1 MTQLI
6 ALAKQVKRRL
16 GKLAKPKPFV
26 SKTRRIERV
35 AMTERICAMT
45 FDDGPYDLPCEPDN
59 FGGRSLTDVLL
70 DTLAAYGAH
79 GTFDVIGDTSEN
91 YPDTC
96 GDAGTPA
103 WGGVQFDHYPAYG
116 KDAHGG
122 AVHAGRLIRRMLDEG
137 HQITNHGYRH
147 LLFGKKAWVY
157 GKRTTLDGADAVLAD
172 LSRLDSLMKEQYGYT
187 MTMARP
193 PHYVDNIR
201 GGYTSYDIYDALGY
215 AYMAA
220 SFDGAGWLP
229 GATLEDEVNAMVEPM
244 RRALEADPDVFCGQ
258 IIFQKDGCNMLHRTP
273 VAFALQRQL
282 ELLKSYGY
290 RVVSVE
296 ELTEHSMF
304 ADLLP
309 THPLYAKLAALAKEK
324 PVAYSDNTVK
334 PERTMT
340 NLEFAHLV
348 APMPKAVMT
357 RRQKDEAAVGYAIAN
372 GLLPSP
378 PHRNAPLRLPLT
390 PAAARLFAMPP
401 KSALRADVFAAL
413 RSDACITRGEKH
425 G

>member
-1 MTQLI
+1 M
-6 ALAKQVKRRL
+6 
-16 GKLAKPKPFV
+16 
-26 SKTRRIERV
+26 
-35 AMTERICAMT
+35 
-45 FDDGPYDLPCEPDN
+45 
-59 FGGRSLTDVLL
+59 
-70 DTLAAYGAH
+70 
-79 GTFDVIGDTSEN
+79 
-91 YPDTC
+91 
-96 GDAGTPA
+96 
-103 WGGVQFDHYPAYG
+103 
-116 KDAHGG
+116 
-122 AVHAGRLIRRMLDEG
+122 
-137 HQITNHGYRH
+137 
-147 LLFGKKAWVY
+147 
-157 GKRTTLDGADAVLAD
+157 
-172 LSRLDSLMKEQYGYT
+172 
-187 MTMARP
+187 
-193 PHYVDNIR
+193 
-201 GGYTSYDIYDALGY
+201 
-215 AYMAA
+215 
-220 SFDGAGWLP
+220 
-229 GATLEDEVNAMVEPM
+229 
-244 RRALEADPDVFCGQ
+244 
-258 IIFQKDGCNMLHRTP
+258 
-273 VAFALQRQL
+273 
-282 ELLKSYGY
+282 
-290 RVVSVE
+290 VSVE

>member
-1 MTQLI
+1 
-6 ALAKQVKRRL
+6 
-16 GKLAKPKPFV
+16 
-26 SKTRRIERV
+26 
-35 AMTERICAMT
+35 
-45 FDDGPYDLPCEPDN
+45 
-59 FGGRSLTDVLL
+59 
-70 DTLAAYGAH
+70 
-79 GTFDVIGDTSEN
+79 
-91 YPDTC
+91 
-96 GDAGTPA
+96 
-103 WGGVQFDHYPAYG
+103 
-116 KDAHGG
+116 
-122 AVHAGRLIRRMLDEG
+122 
-137 HQITNHGYRH
+137 
-147 LLFGKKAWVY
+147 
-157 GKRTTLDGADAVLAD
+157 
-172 LSRLDSLMKEQYGYT
+172 
-187 MTMARP
+187 
-193 PHYVDNIR
+193 
-201 GGYTSYDIYDALGY
+201 
-215 AYMAA
+215 MAA

-357 RRQKDEAAVGYAIAN
+357 RRQKDETAIGYAVAN

-390 PAAARLFAMPP
+390 PAAARLFAAQP

>member
-6 ALAKQVKRRL
+6 ALAKKVKRRL

-26 SKTRRIERV
+26 SLTRRIERV
-35 AMTERICAMT
+35 ATTERICAMT
-45 FDDGPYDLPCEPDN
+45 FDDGPYDLPCSPDR
-59 FGGRSLTDVLL
+59 FGGKSLTDVLL
-70 DTLAAYGAH
+70 DTLATYGAH
-79 GTFDVIGDTSEN
+79 GTFDVVGDTGEN

-96 GDAGTPA
+96 GAAGTPA
-103 WGGVQFDHYPAYG
+103 WGGVKFDHYPAYG
-116 KDAHGG
+116 MDAHGG
-122 AVHAGRLIRRMLDEG
+122 AVHAGRLICRMLEEG
-137 HQITNHGYRH
+137 HQVTNHGYRH

-172 LSRLDSLMKEQYGYT
+172 LSRLDSLMQTQYGCK

-201 GGYTSYDIYDALGY
+201 GGYTAYDVYDALDY

-229 GATLEDEVNAMVEPM
+229 CATLEEEINAMVEPM
-244 RRALEADPDVFCGQ
+244 RRALAADPDALCGQ

-273 VAFALQRQL
+273 VAFALQKQL
-282 ELLKSYGY
+282 ELLRSYGY

-296 ELTEHSMF
+296 ELVAHSMF

-309 THPLYAKLAALAKEK
+309 THPLYRKIAALAKEK

-334 PERTMT
+334 LDRMMT
-340 NLEFAHLV
+340 ELEFAHLV
-348 APMPKAVMT
+348 APMPKTVMT
-357 RRQKDEAAVGYAIAN
+357 RGQKDEAAIGYAVAN

-378 PHRNAPLRLPLT
+378 PQRHAPLRLPLT
-390 PAAARLFAMPP
+390 PAARRLFAAEPASP
-401 KSALRADVFAAL
+401 RRADVFAAL
-413 RSDACITRGEKH
+413 KD
-425 G
+425 